1 MNIPKKLLRSKRNKV
16 EFLLKGGFMGLN
28 DFMAKVR
35 YWDNRSAKW
44 MMRHF
49 YILFFEIFL
58 VSIFVWCFINNLH
71 LIDIGSSLS
80 QGSLIERLILT
91 QTVNSVIVIIL
102 LMLNSFWMLFI
113 FGNMLRFRSLLKEIS
128 FHVSKRK

>member
-1 MNIPKKLLRSKRNKV
+1 
-16 EFLLKGGFMGLN
+16 MGLN

-58 VSIFVWCFINNLH
+58 VSIFVWCFINNLR
-71 LIDIGSSLS
+71 LIDVSGAIS
-80 QGSLIERLILT
+80 QNNLIERLLLT
-91 QTVNSVIVIIL
+91 QTINGVITIIL
-102 LMLNSFWMLFI
+102 LLLNSFWMLFI
-113 FGNMLRFRSLLKEIS
+113 FGNIIRFRSLLKEIS
-128 FHVSKRK
+128 FHVSKRKNS

>member
-1 MNIPKKLLRSKRNKV
+1 
-16 EFLLKGGFMGLN
+16 MGLN

-58 VSIFVWCFINNLH
+58 VSIFVWCFINNLQ
-71 LIDIGSSLS
+71 LIDVGASTAQST
-80 QGSLIERLILT
+80 LIERLLLT
-91 QTVNSVIVIIL
+91 QTINSVIVIVL

-113 FGNMLRFRSLLKEIS
+113 FSNILRFRSLLKEIS
-128 FHVSKRK
+128 FHVGKRKNN

>member
-1 MNIPKKLLRSKRNKV
+1 
-16 EFLLKGGFMGLN
+16 MGLN

-58 VSIFVWCFINNLH
+58 VSIFVWCFINNLR
-71 LIDIGSSLS
+71 LIDVSGSIA
-80 QGSLIERLILT
+80 QNNLIERLLLT
-91 QTVNSVIVIIL
+91 QTINSVITLIL
-102 LMLNSFWMLFI
+102 LLLNSFWMLFI
-113 FGNMLRFRSLLKEIS
+113 FGNIIRFRSLLKEIS
-128 FHVSKRK
+128 FHLSKRKNTPS

>member
-1 MNIPKKLLRSKRNKV
+1 
-16 EFLLKGGFMGLN
+16 MGLN

-58 VSIFVWCFINNLH
+58 VSIFVGCFINNLR
-71 LIDIGSSLS
+71 LIDVSGAIS
-80 QGSLIERLILT
+80 QNNLIERLLLT
-91 QTVNSVIVIIL
+91 QTINGVITIIL
-102 LMLNSFWMLFI
+102 LLLNSFWMLFI
-113 FGNMLRFRSLLKEIS
+113 FGNIIRFRSLLKEIS

>member
-1 MNIPKKLLRSKRNKV
+1 
-16 EFLLKGGFMGLN
+16 MGLN

-71 LIDIGSSLS
+71 LIDVGNAISPNNL
-80 QGSLIERLILT
+80 LERLLLT
-91 QTVNSVIVIIL
+91 QTINSTIIIVL

-113 FGNMLRFRSLLKEIS
+113 FSNILRFRSLLKEIS

>member
-1 MNIPKKLLRSKRNKV
+1 
-16 EFLLKGGFMGLN
+16 MGLN

-58 VSIFVWCFINNLH
+58 VSIFVWGFINNLR
-71 LIDIGSSLS
+71 LIDVGSAIAPSN
-80 QGSLIERLILT
+80 LIERLLLT
-91 QTVNSVIVIIL
+91 QTINGVIAL
-102 LMLNSFWMLFI
+102 LLLLLNSFWMLFI
-113 FGNMLRFRSLLKEIS
+113 FGNMIRFRSLLKEIS
-128 FHVSKRK
+128 FHLSKRKNIPS